1 MHETKQDYVGLPGN
15 LETPPTPAMSL
26 TSESL
31 SLLELPQVPKTKF
44 NQRNEKIKTVKQ
56 DKIIKID

>member
-1 MHETKQDYVGLPGN
+1 MKPSRTMWAFLVTET
-15 LETPPTPAMSL
+15 TPTPAMSL

-31 SLLELPQVPKTKF
+31 SLLELPPSSKTKF

>member
-15 LETPPTPAMSL
+15 RNHPPTPAMSL